1 MKITSST
8 EHIVRMNITET
19 KIKEETFTDLI
30 LGTEENNKDTTET
43 YDRATW
49 YIKQAS
55 NNHQSNESEEIGDVL
70 VEVLTLINRQTSITE
85 TIIVPETQDND
96 GINSFSGNIP
106 SQ

>member
-43 YDRATW
+43 YDRAT
-49 YIKQAS
+49 
-55 NNHQSNESEEIGDVL
+55 
-70 VEVLTLINRQTSITE
+70 
-85 TIIVPETQDND
+85 
-96 GINSFSGNIP
+96 
-106 SQ
+106 